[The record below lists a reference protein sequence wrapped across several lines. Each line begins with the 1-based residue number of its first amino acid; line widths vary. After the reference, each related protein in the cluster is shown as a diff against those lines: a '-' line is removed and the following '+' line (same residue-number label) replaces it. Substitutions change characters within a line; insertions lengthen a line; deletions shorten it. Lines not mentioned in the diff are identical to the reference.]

1 VSVDRTGGKTPFPGT
16 KKSPAETLVWPPLQ
30 SDIDAIEVIDLGA
43 PDFAPPREP
52 ASAVIVRRVREP
64 VDCVPFVHEHE
75 LLPPPPVHVPV
86 RRYVRLSLVFAS
98 LALVELVTFIK
109 HPDDPGG
116 TRAVAATH
124 AVAPAVTAP
133 LTHTVVEA
141 AERSPAAT
149 PVESQPGR
157 PVPRAEAEPDPRPAP
172 RARGPLP
179 PHDRPRASIQ
189 PSTRGVPGTRRE
201 TLRSAP
207 DGPPTAEGTTAENTP
222 APVLDA
228 PGIQTPAYVPPQ
240 SLTEL
245 RPKRIPTPF
254 PAPRGSRTRL
264 ELVIDER
271 GAVTS
276 ARVTASGAEYY
287 DQALL
292 ASARSWRFK
301 PALRDGHPTRAVY
314 NVDVEIP

>member
-1 VSVDRTGGKTPFPGT
+1 V
-16 KKSPAETLVWPPLQ
+16 
-30 SDIDAIEVIDLGA
+30 GA
-43 PDFAPPREP
+43 
-52 ASAVIVRRVREP
+52 REP
-64 VDCVPFVHEHE
+64 VDCVPFVHEQA
-75 LLPPPPVHVPV
+75 LLPIPPVHVPA
-86 RRYVRLSLVFAS
+86 RRGVLRLSLVFAS

-109 HPDDPGG
+109 HPGDLAG
-116 TRAVAATH
+116 TRAAASTD
-124 AVAPAVTAP
+124 ASSPAVTAP
-133 LTHTVVEA
+133 LTQPIVEA
-141 AERSPAAT
+141 TGPSPAAT
-149 PVESQPGR
+149 RVESQPGR
-157 PVPRAEAEPDPRPAP
+157 PVPDAEPVPRPAL

-179 PHDRPRASIQ
+179 PHDRPRGSIQ
-189 PSTRGVPGTRRE
+189 SSSRGVPGTRRE
-201 TLRSAP
+201 QPRSAS
-207 DGPPTAEGTTAENTP
+207 DRPPATEGVTADNAP
-222 APVLDA
+222 APPVEA
-228 PGIQTPAYVPPQ
+228 PGVHTPAYVPPQ
-240 SLTEL
+240 SLSQL

>member
-1 VSVDRTGGKTPFPGT
+1 VSVDRTGEKAPFPGG
-16 KKSPAETLVWPPLQ
+16 KKAPAETLVWPPLQ

-43 PDFAPPREP
+43 PDYAPPREP
-52 ASAVIVRRVREP
+52 AAAVIVRPRDP
-64 VDCVPFVHEHE
+64 VDCVPIVHGHE
-75 LLPPPPVHVPV
+75 FLPHPPVHVPA
-86 RRYVRLSLVFAS
+86 RRYLQLALVFAS
-98 LALVELVTFIK
+98 LALVEFVTFIK
-109 HPDDPGG
+109 HPDDIGG
-116 TRAVAATH
+116 TRAAASH
-124 AVAPAVTAP
+124 AAAPAVTAP

-141 AERSPAAT
+141 AGRPPAAT
-149 PVESQPGR
+149 HVESQPGR
-157 PVPRAEAEPDPRPAP
+157 PVPRAEPVPRPAP

-189 PSTRGVPGTRRE
+189 PPTGTRRD
-201 TLRSAP
+201 TARSAP
-207 DGPPTAEGTTAENTP
+207 AGPLAAEGTTAENTP
-222 APVLDA
+222 APVVDA
-228 PGIQTPAYVPPQ
+228 PGVQTPAYVPPQ